1 MRFLALI
8 LLAACASAPVPGR
21 FESPIVA
28 YPLNESTL
36 DRDDVASAFDALLRK
51 SAYGQPGEERAGFLV
66 IDGGRF
72 HLEMWPPSHQFH
84 AEEWHGR
91 VPNGT
96 VAVIH
101 THPPAQPM
109 PSPHDCAEARRISI
123 PILVVTPASVALATE
138 DGQMRRLKL
147 GMTGG
152 GRRVAYTDRR

>member
-8 LLAACASAPVPGR
+8 LLAACASQPVPGR

-51 SAYGQPGEERAGFLV
+51 SAYGQLGEERAGFLV

-84 AEEWHGR
+84 AESWHG
-91 VPNGT
+91 VIPNGT

-101 THPPAQPM
+101 THPPSQPM
-109 PSPHDCAEARRISI
+109 PSMQDRGEAERVGI
-123 PILVVTPASVALATE
+123 PMLVITPTSVSLATE
-138 DGQMRRLKL
+138 DGQARRLNL

-152 GRRVAYTDRR
+152 GR

>member
-1 MRFLALI
+1 MRFLAFI
-8 LLAACASAPVPGR
+8 LLAACASRPVPGR

-51 SAYGQPGEERAGFLV
+51 SAYGQLGEERAGFLV

-84 AEEWHGR
+84 AEEWQGR
-91 VPNGT
+91 VPVGT

-101 THPPAQPM
+101 THPNAQPL
-109 PSPHDCAEARRISI
+109 PSSHDRAEAQRVGI
-123 PILVVTPASVALATE
+123 PMLVITAASVSLATE
-138 DGQMRRLKL
+138 DGRIRRLNL

-152 GRRVAYTDRR
+152 GWRVAYTDRR

>member
-8 LLAACASAPVPGR
+8 LLAACASRPVPGR

-51 SAYGQPGEERAGFLV
+51 SAYGQLGEERAGFLV

-84 AEEWHGR
+84 AEEWHGH
-91 VPNGT
+91 VPEGT

-101 THPPAQPM
+101 THPPAQPL
-109 PSPHDCAEARRISI
+109 PSPHDCAEAQRVGI
-123 PILVVTPASVALATE
+123 PMLVVTSGSVALATE
-138 DGQMRRLKL
+138 DGKTRRLW
-147 GMTGG
+147 
-152 GRRVAYTDRR
+152 RVAYTDRR